1 MTVLKCSAW
10 MGNSGIAA
18 ACYKAQA
25 QAQASR
31 CSSKLF
37 VSKSPRYKE
46 KPVSLLSL
54 TVLWWAERGQTIG
67 EQKISHATTQYEFP
81 LPPPDSSSTGVV
93 GVVSTSSPL
102 WPKVVGWHY
111 CERVHRKVDRRVYKA
126 GIAVEIGRLCALPLD
141 TMSRPTFIIPFGAT
155 RCLASDTSSRSSRSS
170 SLLFSKGFDQHVC
183 DRGRE
188 ERYGR
193 VNETIKWICERWAM
207 AIERGGEPVRIWNS
221 SCGTNFFCYKRRILA
236 WNSNILNNL
245 TSNISTRKQES
256 LINGAEVWRYVQCT

>member
-1 MTVLKCSAW
+1 MTVLKCSTW
-10 MGNSGIAA
+10 MGNSGTAA
-18 ACYKAQA
+18 ACYKA

-46 KPVSLLSL
+46 KPDSLLSL
-54 TVLWWAERGQTIG
+54 TVFVMGREGTNNWRA
-67 EQKISHATTQYEFP
+67 KNP
-81 LPPPDSSSTGVV
+81 LCDDAIR
-93 GVVSTSSPL
+93 VSTPSTRFLIDRCRWCCFDVFPL
-102 WPKVVGWHY
+102 WPKVVGWYY

-126 GIAVEIGRLCALPLD
+126 GIAVEMGRLCALPLD

-155 RCLASDTSSRSSRSS
+155 RCLASDTSSRSS
-170 SLLFSKGFDQHVC
+170 SLLFSKGFGQHVC